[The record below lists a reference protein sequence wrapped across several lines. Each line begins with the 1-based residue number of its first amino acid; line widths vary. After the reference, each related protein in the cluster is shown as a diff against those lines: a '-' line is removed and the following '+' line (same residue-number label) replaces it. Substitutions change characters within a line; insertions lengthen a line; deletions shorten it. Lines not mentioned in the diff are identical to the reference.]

1 MFDMH
6 DSFDAEKLAVKS
18 FRIINENIFVPEFF
32 DIENIRSFSSKN
44 QLNIS
49 FNLEDRLIRAA
60 FDFEIV
66 TNSGSTE
73 EAKGTYKF
81 VLIYHCENLDELV
94 TAENK
99 SLIVNSKLGFA
110 ISSISYST
118 IRGILLVKLN
128 ETVFQDFILPI
139 IKPDLP
145 LIDKS

>member
-1 MFDMH
+1 MP
-6 DSFDAEKLAVKS
+6 DSFDAQKLAVKS
-18 FRIINENIFVPEFF
+18 FKIINENIFVPEFF
-32 DIENIRSFSSKN
+32 DIENIQSFSSQN

-49 FNLEDRLIRAA
+49 FNLEDKLIRAA

-66 TNSGSTE
+66 SNSNAEE

-81 VLIYHCENLDELV
+81 VLIYYCENLDELV
-94 TAENK
+94 TSENK

-145 LIDKS
+145 LISK